1 MSRILQMKHKFVEFL
16 PDQLESGVLYVCV
29 QYATAS
35 HKCCCGCGRD
45 VVTPISPT
53 DWQLIYDG
61 RSISLTPSIGNWSYP
76 CRAHYW
82 IKRNR
87 IMWEA
92 GDFAEEI
99 LRPKAEGLLARI
111 RNWRLWGW

>member
-1 MSRILQMKHKFVEFL
+1 MLQLDHKFVELL
-16 PDQLESGVLYVCV
+16 PDQLEAGVLYVCM

-53 DWQLIYDG
+53 DWQMTFDG

-76 CRAHYW
+76 CRSHYW
-82 IKRNR
+82 IQRSNV
-87 IMWEA
+87 MWEEA
-92 GDFAEEI
+92 DFGTEA
-99 LRPKAEGLLARI
+99 LRPKAGGLLARI
-111 RNWRLWGW
+111 RNWRVWGW